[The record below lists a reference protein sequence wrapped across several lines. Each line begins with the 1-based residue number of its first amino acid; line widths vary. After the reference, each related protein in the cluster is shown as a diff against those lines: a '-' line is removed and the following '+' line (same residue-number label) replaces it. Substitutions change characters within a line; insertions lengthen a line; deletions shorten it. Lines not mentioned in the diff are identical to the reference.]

1 MEEMLEE
8 RTAGVKEDIRA
19 LKQSILQY
27 KERIGESSR
36 ELESEEQE
44 DWKLREELQNR
55 AKALR
60 EALHSAKRKRKDLQ
74 EVL

>member
-1 MEEMLEE
+1 MLEE